1 MPPHGAD
8 DVTSNLSYS
17 CLSCPSCP
25 RPPTD
30 PPPTP
35 IFCLFPLSFSSLNVV
50 SLAPDIRTR
59 YKSHIWNSHHSAK
72 SFLSLGRHIV
82 VVPCGLAPNHT
93 HIQSWY
99 KYTYI
104 HENMKWESPM
114 LASSPPRNSIFP
126 RVGSASPILTLPLCV
141 SRPDRWDRNRTCLPI
156 VRSARECHQS
166 PMNVIDV

>member
-17 CLSCPSCP
+17 CLSCPC
-25 RPPTD
+25 PPTD
-30 PPPTP
+30 PPPNP
-35 IFCLFPLSFSSLNVV
+35 HFLPVSIILLFPNVV

-59 YKSHIWNSHHSAK
+59 YKSHISNSHHIAK
-72 SFLSLGRHIV
+72 SFLSHGRHIAILFPV
-82 VVPCGLAPNHT
+82 GWHPIT
-93 HIQSWY
+93 HIFKVGINICIY
-99 KYTYI
+99 MKYEMGKPNVCI
-104 HENMKWESPM
+104 LS
-114 LASSPPRNSIFP
+114 PRNSIFP